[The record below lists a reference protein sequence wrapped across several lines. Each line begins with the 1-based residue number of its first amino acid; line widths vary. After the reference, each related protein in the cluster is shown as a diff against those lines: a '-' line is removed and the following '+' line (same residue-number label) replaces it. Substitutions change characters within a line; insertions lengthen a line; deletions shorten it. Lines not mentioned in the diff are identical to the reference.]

1 MRKRWQRTRR
11 RAWRIYNRRF
21 RRTYATSLA
30 HVPDRDEIPVV
41 LNRRGLTGQGA
52 EIGVKLGRFS
62 DLLLRSWEGE
72 KLISIDP
79 WQEAEPDE
87 YVDHANVEQDQHE
100 VFYRRTRELLAKHG
114 SRSEIWRTT
123 SVEAAQRVPDRS
135 LDFVYIDARHDYD
148 SVLEDLEAWFPKLRA
163 GGIMAGH
170 DYADG
175 VFRQGV
181 FGVKSAVDH
190 FFGAREITVHA
201 TDGRVPVEMFATWL
215 IEVPRD

>member
-11 RAWRIYNRRF
+11 RAWRVYNRRF
-21 RRTYATSLA
+21 RPTYATSLA
-30 HVPDRDEIPVV
+30 RVPDRDEIPAV

-62 DLLLRSWEGE
+62 DLLLQSWEGAR
-72 KLISIDP
+72 LISIDP
-79 WQEAEPDE
+79 WLEAEPDE
-87 YVDHANVEQDQHE
+87 YIDHANVKQSQHE
-100 VFYRRTRELLAKHG
+100 EFYRRTKELLAKYG

-123 SVEAAQRVPDRS
+123 SVDAAQRVPDRS

-148 SVLEDLEAWFPKLRA
+148 SVLEDLEAWFPKLRP
-163 GGIMAGH
+163 GGLMAGH

-181 FGVKSAVDH
+181 FGVKSAVDE
-190 FFGAREITVHA
+190 FFGARGIAVHA
-201 TDGRVPVEMFATWL
+201 TDGRVPVEMFATW
-215 IEVPRD
+215 IVEVPSD

>member
-11 RAWRIYNRRF
+11 RAWRIFNRRF

-41 LNRRGLTGQGA
+41 LNRRGLTGEGA

-62 DLLLRSWEGE
+62 DLLLRSWEGK

-100 VFYRRTRELLAKHG
+100 QFYRRTRELLAKHG

-148 SVLEDLEAWFPKLRA
+148 SVLEDLEAWFPKLRP

-181 FGVKSAVDH
+181 FGVKSAVDQ
-190 FFGAREITVHA
+190 FFGARGIAVHA